1 MFETIVAI
9 IMGIWIYQHFDIK
22 ISKKGEK
29 ESSESTAK
37 KVEKVQEDAPPS
49 LEDIE
54 QANEEKYSMGD
65 SKPKFDRKKIKIETS
80 FDSLG
85 D

>member
-9 IMGIWIYQHFDIK
+9 IIGLWIYNHFNIK
-22 ISKKGEK
+22 IFKKGEE
-29 ESSESTAK
+29 ESSEPTAK
-37 KVEKVQEDAPPS
+37 EVEKIQEDAPPS

-54 QANEEKYSMGD
+54 QANEEKYSMEE
-65 SKPKFDRKKIKIETS
+65 SKIKFDRKKIKIETS